1 MNRERVNIEDLR
13 TELERLQLATRN
25 IERLIQQAEEQ
36 AIPEDPVNHQGD
48 RIIDIEVNRREGIN
62 YTGNHPVVRD
72 VNGTEILI
80 GDKVRFLTRGVYNSW
95 TGVINKISSNDAR
108 STARD
113 DRSRSI
119 SRAPGNVEVIEF
131 RNE

>member
-13 TELERLQLATRN
+13 TELERLQLVTRN

-36 AIPEDPVNHQGD
+36 AIPEEPVNHQGD
-48 RIIDIEVNRREGIN
+48 RVIDIEIDRREGIN
-62 YTGNHPVVRD
+62 YMGNHPVVRD

-95 TGVINKISSNDAR
+95 TGIIYKISNNGAR
-108 STARD
+108 VTARD

-119 SRAPGNVEVIEF
+119 SRAPSNEEVIEF